1 MSAFYARSATE
12 VNIPQW
18 SPIWFSKEW
27 FGSTI
32 VCWMQN
38 PVYFPSVRK
47 IARRLE
53 GRRNKRIDRLE
64 FRACRMQIDGKQIQ
78 VIECKE
84 DCNTLE
90 NKIAQLRL
98 RYPSVR
104 KIARHSEGCR
114 NIDGTHIQGTECKED
129 CKMLENKIAQL
140 RLRYPSV
147 RKIARHLDGRRDTIK
162 PKGLRA
168 R

>member
-1 MSAFYARSATE
+1 MR
-12 VNIPQW
+12 
-18 SPIWFSKEW
+18 
-27 FGSTI
+27 I
-32 VCWMQN
+32 V
-38 PVYFPSVRK
+38 
-47 IARRLE
+47 
-53 GRRNKRIDRLE
+53 
-64 FRACRMQIDGKQIQ
+64 GKQIQ

-84 DCNTLE
+84 DCKIFE

-147 RKIARHLDGRRDTIK
+147 RKIARHLEGHRDTIK
-162 PKGLRA
+162 PKGLRS
-168 R
+168 RMRIH